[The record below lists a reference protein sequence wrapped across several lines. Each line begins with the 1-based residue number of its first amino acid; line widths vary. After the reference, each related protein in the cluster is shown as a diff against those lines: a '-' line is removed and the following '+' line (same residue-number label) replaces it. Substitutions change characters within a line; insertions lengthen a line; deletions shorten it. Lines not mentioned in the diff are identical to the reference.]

1 MNENHHSS
9 EHSSQPFHHA
19 FDNPHLF
26 AEKFDNPERDLW
38 QKPSE
43 VLTSLALADD
53 AIVVEIGPGTGY
65 FTIRLA
71 EQVKRGKVIAVESSP
86 QMAEYLRNRVE
97 GLGIIN
103 VEVLVPENDVIPH
116 LEEKVDLLL
125 CIDVYHHIPERI
137 SYFSHLKKD
146 LRAGGKL
153 VIIDRAA
160 TAPIGPPLEHR
171 ISPELVQE
179 EMIQAG
185 FQLVQQSD
193 FLLPYQYVLSFRSSD
208 CKTLANN

>member
-1 MNENHHSS
+1 
-9 EHSSQPFHHA
+9 
-19 FDNPHLF
+19 
-26 AEKFDNPERDLW
+26 
-38 QKPSE
+38 
-43 VLTSLALADD
+43 
-53 AIVVEIGPGTGY
+53 
-65 FTIRLA
+65 
-71 EQVKRGKVIAVESSP
+71 IAVESSP

>member
-53 AIVVEIGPGTGY
+53 AIVVEIGTGTGY
-65 FTIRLA
+65 LTVRLA

-116 LEEKVDLLL
+116 LEAKGDLLL

-137 SYFSHLKKD
+137 SYFSHLKKE

-153 VIIDRAA
+153 GMIDRAA
-160 TAPIGPPLEHR
+160 THPIGHP
-171 ISPELVQE
+171 
-179 EMIQAG
+179 
-185 FQLVQQSD
+185 
-193 FLLPYQYVLSFRSSD
+193 
-208 CKTLANN
+208 